1 MKKPAWSSM
10 PVLDVR
16 KLSKAKLAILSDAY
30 DSILKE
36 ELAPIAQLNVDKVRQ
51 EIDAAICKILE
62 LPDLD
67 AIRVLLS
74 REPGLSAQDIAPN
87 EVDDDETVDD

>member
-1 MKKPAWSSM
+1 M